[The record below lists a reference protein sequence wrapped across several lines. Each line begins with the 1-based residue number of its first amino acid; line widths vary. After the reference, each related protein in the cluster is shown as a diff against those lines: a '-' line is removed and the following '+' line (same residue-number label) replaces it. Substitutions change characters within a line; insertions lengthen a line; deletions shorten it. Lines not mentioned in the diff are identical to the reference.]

1 MSLLC
6 SKHTR
11 TLTLENLVSA
21 KPDRFSLNR
30 MTPSADGANTV
41 TFKAESKDE
50 GSGVAILYV

>member
-1 MSLLC
+1 
-6 SKHTR
+6 
-11 TLTLENLVSA
+11 
-21 KPDRFSLNR
+21 